1 MVGVMDLTALRQ
13 EYTKDGLDRETLR
26 SDPFDQFEF
35 WMKQAQGAQILE
47 PNAMTLATV
56 DSAGQPFTRTVL
68 LKKFDRR
75 GLVFFTNFE
84 SRKAEH
90 IAENAKVSLLFTWL
104 DLQRQVSI
112 NGVAERIPAK
122 ESLAYFVTRPFS
134 SRLGAWASQQSSV
147 ISSRSLLEGKL
158 HEMKRKFQDGEV
170 PLPSFWGGYRVIPH
184 SWEFWQGR
192 PSRLHDRF
200 LYSDPSENDGEWK
213 IDRLSP

>member
-1 MVGVMDLTALRQ
+1 MDLTALRQ
-13 EYTKDGLDRETLR
+13 EYTKDGLSRENLDC
-26 SDPFDQFEF
+26 DPFAQFES
-35 WMKQAQGAQILE
+35 WINQAQNGGLLE

-56 DSAGQPFTRTVL
+56 DADGQPFTRTVL

-84 SRKAEH
+84 SRKAVH
-90 IAENAKVSLLFTWL
+90 IATNAKVSLLFTWL

-112 NGVAERIPAK
+112 NGMVEKVPTS
-122 ESLAYFVTRPFS
+122 ESLAYFVTRPFG
-134 SRLGAWASQQSSV
+134 SRLGAWASHQSRV

-158 HEMKRKFQDGEV
+158 HEMKRKFEDGQV
-170 PLPSFWGGYRVIPH
+170 PLPSFWGGYRVIPS

-200 LYSDPSENDGEWK
+200 LYSPESEGNWK